1 MAPAA
6 ALVAAML
13 AELEVA
19 VLVLE
24 VALVAEDVFEL
35 VLDEAAEEP
44 TASPAPLSLLPLSPL
59 PLEPTGDCGIAEA
72 KRKRV
77 KARRNLRSCM
87 VR

>member
-1 MAPAA
+1 MSTQS
-6 ALVAAML
+6 VSNGSF
-13 AELEVA
+13 A
-19 VLVLE
+19 VTGKRRVVDLL
-24 VALVAEDVFEL
+24 EL